1 MYVVNGNVYKFNTIH
16 TLYIY
21 DFDRSYSEKFGIND
35 LLNHYDNCRYG
46 SQCNYII
53 SSGNKDF
60 FKVFCYIYKILKNL
74 SGFSASDFKFIMD
87 SLAKNSENKKK
98 LKKIY
103 KFSCFFDDLLRQIE
117 DPVKD
122 LIYEEDFFSDGLYN
136 IEEIIKNFG
145 EEITQEVTVLDEDI
159 FMINKDYFNNI
170 GELDI
175 NKVKNDRKEFL
186 KKLEPSVKPI
196 SVKEEPLA
204 IKIPSVKEEPLAI
217 KIPSV
222 KPISVREPPIKP
234 ISIKEEPLAIRIPS
248 AKPISFKE
256 EPLVPFIKS
265 YEIPSKY
272 LKIPKGLVASQS
284 NKRFVPR
291 STSLREIILSQIK
304 KTPTRKN
311 KKSRRSK
318 KSRKRSNKSCKKS
331 RRRSKKPCKKSRR
344 RSKKSGKRS
353 KKIRQVTKDV
363 IKYINK
369 EIKRSRRRV

>member
-1 MYVVNGNVYKFNTIH
+1 
-16 TLYIY
+16 
-21 DFDRSYSEKFGIND
+21 
-35 LLNHYDNCRYG
+35 
-46 SQCNYII
+46 
-53 SSGNKDF
+53 
-60 FKVFCYIYKILKNL
+60 
-74 SGFSASDFKFIMD
+74 MD

-103 KFSCFFDDLLRQIE
+103 KFDCFFDDLLRQIE

-204 IKIPSVKEEPLAI
+204 IKIPSVKPISVKEEPLAI

-234 ISIKEEPLAIRIPS
+234 ISVKEEPLALRVPS
-248 AKPISFKE
+248 VKPISVKE

-304 KTPTRKN
+304 KTP
-311 KKSRRSK
+311 
-318 KSRKRSNKSCKKS
+318 RKRSKKS
-331 RRRSKKPCKKSRR
+331 RRRSKTPRKRSKKYCKKSRR